1 MVNCKSCEAFI
12 PLLAGEVFGAPK
24 GGNFKAEF
32 FLEDRVV
39 EPKNFVLRSE
49 AETVEVD
56 TKTFQGVGVPPNVN
70 WGNFWTLFWKKTC
83 NQ

>member
-1 MVNCKSCEAFI
+1 MRHSYHFWQVRCLGPQRVEISKLS
-12 PLLAGEVFGAPK
+12 
-24 GGNFKAEF
+24 F